1 MKKLKT
7 RLDAF
12 SDAVIA
18 IILTIMVLDLTPVLR
33 DNLHD
38 YLFLSKQVGIYIISF
53 AFVANMWY
61 QHATLFNDIDDM
73 SYRIMLYDFLFLI
86 PLSLTPLATNMMASN
101 TTRIPVMAYGLLLFL
116 VSASFRLLA
125 RSVMH
130 FEYTDKSKMRQL
142 YRKIYGRHNQYYLIF
157 NAILIVLAYFFP
169 QIVLWFYLPYPL
181 IYLVLSSRDRQQM
194 YDASQLTTAQRQE
207 YLQLP
212 KNAINQ
218 FREMVQD
225 QAATGTDGNTANAHH
240 LQRGFTGWLDQ
251 PVEADSAGH
260 LVNPHNPSNNPNSVE
275 VRKERQAQW
284 EEFAKQIRDGSK
296 KYRDAAAQI
305 RKQQRNADRDA
316 VKQAS
321 RQAEQQQEQRKHDA
335 EVAAKEAEVQ
345 RESREK
351 ASKQAA
357 KEAERQQETNKES
370 ARQAAKDIERQ
381 AKAKRRAAHE
391 EDKIRE
397 HQQKTQQ
404 RTERRDAKHQAKQQ
418 KLQAKAQ
425 ESNQNH
431 QSETGNSDSTQ
442 DGHEKDDHSGN
453 VDR

>member
-33 DNLHD
+33 DNLND

-73 SYRIMLYDFLFLI
+73 SYRIMLYDFVFLI

-101 TTRIPVMAYGLLLFL
+101 TTRIPVMAYGVLLFV
-116 VSASFRLLA
+116 VSASFRLLT
-125 RSVMH
+125 RSVMR

-142 YRKIYGRHNQYYLIF
+142 YRKIFGRHNQYYIIS

-181 IYLVLSSRDRQQM
+181 VYLILSSRNRQQM
-194 YDASQLTTAQRQE
+194 YDASQLTTEQRME
-207 YLQLP
+207 YLKLP
-212 KNAINQ
+212 QNAINQ
-218 FREMVQD
+218 FRDMVQD
-225 QAATGTDGNTANAHH
+225 QAATGTDGATTEEHH
-240 LQRGFTGWLDQ
+240 PQRGFTGWLDH
-251 PVEADSAGH
+251 PVATDSAGH
-260 LVNPHNPSNNPNSVE
+260 PVNPTVPSNNPNSVE
-275 VRKERQAQW
+275 ARKERQAQW

-296 KYRDAAAQI
+296 KYRDTAERI
-305 RKQQRNADRDA
+305 RKEQRDTNREA

-321 RQAEQQQEQRKHDA
+321 RTAEQQQDQRKHDA
-335 EVAAKEAEVQ
+335 ETAAKEAEIQ
-345 RESREK
+345 REAREK

-357 KEAERQQETNKES
+357 KETERQQDADKES
-370 ARQAAKDIERQ
+370 AKQAAKDIERQ

-391 EDKIRE
+391 EDKILE
-397 HQQKTQQ
+397 HQQKTQR
-404 RTERRDAKHQAKQQ
+404 RTERRDAKHQAKLQ
-418 KLQAKAQ
+418 KLQGQTQPHDAGDKP
-425 ESNQNH
+425 
-431 QSETGNSDSTQ
+431 DSTENNGSENNQ
-442 DGHEKDDHSGN
+442 PKHDD
-453 VDR
+453 

>member
-1 MKKLKT
+1 MKKLKS

-33 DNLHD
+33 DNLND
-38 YLFLSKQVGIYIISF
+38 YLFLSKQIGIYIISF

-73 SYRIMLYDFLFLI
+73 SYRIMLYDFIFLI

-157 NAILIVLAYFFP
+157 NAVLIVLAYFFP
-169 QIVLWFYLPYPL
+169 QVVLWFYLPYP
-181 IYLVLSSRDRQQM
+181 IVYMILSSRDRQQM
-194 YDASQLTTAQRQE
+194 YDASQLTTEQRQE
-207 YLQLP
+207 YLKLP
-212 KNAINQ
+212 QNAINQ

-225 QAATGTDGNTANAHH
+225 QAATGTDGTTSNASHPQH
-240 LQRGFTGWLDQ
+240 GFSGWLDH
-251 PVEADSAGH
+251 PVATDSAGH
-260 LVNPHNPSNNPNSVE
+260 SVNPHAPSNNPDSVE

-296 KYRDAAAQI
+296 KYRDAAEQI
-305 RKQQRNADRDA
+305 RKEQRDTNREA
-316 VKQAS
+316 VKQAA
-321 RQAEQQQEQRKHDA
+321 RQAEQQQDQRKHDA
-335 EVAAKEAEVQ
+335 EAAAKEAEIQ
-345 RESREK
+345 REAREK

-357 KEAERQQETNKES
+357 KETERQQEADKES
-370 ARQAAKDIERQ
+370 AKQAAKDIERQ

-391 EDKIRE
+391 EDKILE
-397 HQQKTQQ
+397 HQKRTQ
-404 RTERRDAKHQAKQQ
+404 RRAERRDAKHEVKQK

-425 ESNQNH
+425 AYEPDQNAKPTDH
-431 QSETGNSDSTQ
+431 DTEQSDQEK
-442 DGHEKDDHSGN
+442 HEE
-453 VDR
+453 